1 MSTSSYVLKHP
12 EALSS
17 AVVFA
22 SPHSGREYS
31 PDFLNSSDLDAK
43 TLRSSE
49 DAFVDVLFDAAPL
62 AGSPLLCA
70 QLPRAFVDLN
80 RSAEELDPALIRGVP
95 RGIHNPRVAS
105 GLGVIPRV
113 VSGGRAIY
121 RGKLDR
127 DVAMER
133 IETVWR
139 PYHVA
144 LQGLLDHAHETYGHS
159 ILLDC
164 HSMPS
169 EAVASTSR
177 DRRKTADVVLGDRF
191 GASASDAVVEQ
202 IETVFQSAGFE
213 VQRNTPF
220 AGAYVTQHYGRPDRA
235 QHAIQIELN
244 RALYMNEDSITPH
257 NGFADIQCRLQ
268 KVTSE
273 LARISAVSSA
283 DRLAAE

>member
-12 EALSS
+12 DALSS

-22 SPHSGREYS
+22 SPHSGREYFQ
-31 PDFLNSSDLDAK
+31 DFLNSSDLDAK

-133 IETVWR
+133 IETIWR
-139 PYHVA
+139 PYHVV

-191 GASASDAVVEQ
+191 GASASDAVVKQ
-202 IETVFQSAGFE
+202 IEIVFQNAGFE
-213 VQRNTPF
+213 VHRNTPF

-257 NGFADIQCRLQ
+257 DGFAEIHRRLQ

-273 LARISAVSSA
+273 LARISAVSST